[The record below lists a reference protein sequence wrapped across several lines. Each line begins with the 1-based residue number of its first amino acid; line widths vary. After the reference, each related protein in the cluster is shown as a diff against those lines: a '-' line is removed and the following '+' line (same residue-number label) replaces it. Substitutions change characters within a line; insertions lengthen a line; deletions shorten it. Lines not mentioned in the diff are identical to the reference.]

1 MTSLRW
7 LDLVVIALYMLGML
21 AIGFRFAKRQT
32 STEQYFVAHRS
43 IPSWAMGISVFATLI
58 SSITFIAYPGNGY
71 AGNWAELVP
80 GFMVI
85 VVLVLVGAIVV
96 PFFRR
101 VVRMSAFEYFERRFG
116 YGIRAYTALG
126 FAAGHFSK
134 MGFVFYLVAL
144 TVRSLTGWDM
154 NTVIVVTGIVTV
166 VYTYVGGLEAVIWTD
181 VIQGI
186 ILWFGIAISLIYLL
200 VLMPGGAAAG
210 FKLAWTNHK
219 FDLGA
224 LSGSLTEKTFWVMA
238 IYGFFWYLQKYTVD
252 QTIVQRYL
260 VARDDRGAIR
270 GVGLGVLLC
279 IPVWALFLLIGTL
292 TWAYYRLSGEVLPG
306 FVTKADQAYPY
317 FLSTHIPAGFA
328 GVIMASLFA
337 AAMSTISSDLNCLA
351 TVGVEDFYRRLRP
364 QADDRARLWAGK
376 TLVAIAGALCTIV
389 ALLLAR
395 TNGNALSLYFT
406 ATSILAGGLF
416 GVFFLA
422 FASTRASSAGVG
434 IGIAANLLF
443 TAYATLTSGKDRVL
457 DLGAWNFKWQ
467 SVLIGVVGH
476 LLVIAV
482 GYVASLM
489 LPPKTP
495 ANRAMTVW
503 GWREAQPSP
512 DRTG

>member
-1 MTSLRW
+1 MNLRW
-7 LDLVVIALYMLGML
+7 LDLVVIAVYMVGML
-21 AIGFRFAKRQT
+21 VVGLRFAKQT
-32 STEQYFVAHRS
+32 STEQYFVAKRS
-43 IPSWAMGISVFATLI
+43 IPAWAMGMSVFATLI

-71 AGNWAELVP
+71 GGNWAELVP

-85 VVLVLVGAIVV
+85 VVLALVGTVIV

-116 YGIRAYTALG
+116 YSVRAYTALG

-154 NTVIVVTGIVTV
+154 HTVILVSGLVTV

-181 VIQGI
+181 VIQGF
-186 ILWFGIAISLIYLL
+186 ILWFGIAISLVYLIAL
-200 VLMPGGAAAG
+200 APGGAPAA
-210 FKLAWTNHK
+210 FKLAWDNHK
-219 FDLGA
+219 FDLGTLDWT
-224 LSGSLTEKTFWVMA
+224 LSAKSFWVMA
-238 IYGFFWYLQKYTVD
+238 AYGFFWYLQKYTVD

-260 VARDDRGAIR
+260 VAPTDREAIR

-292 TWAYYRLSGEVLPG
+292 TWAYYKLSGEALPS
-306 FVTKADQAYPY
+306 FIAKADQVYPH
-317 FLSTHIPAGFA
+317 FLVTHIPAGLA
-328 GVIMASLFA
+328 GIIMASLFA
-337 AAMSTISSDLNCLA
+337 AAMSTISSDLNCFA
-351 TVGVEDFYRRLRP
+351 VVGVEDFYRRLRP
-364 QADDRARLWAGK
+364 AATDRERLLAGK
-376 TLVAIAGALCTIV
+376 VVVALAGALCTVV

-406 ATSILAGGLF
+406 ASSILAGGLF

-422 FASTRASSAGVG
+422 FASTRACTTGVW

-443 TAYATLTSGKDRVL
+443 TTYATLTSGKDRIL

-467 SVLIGVVGH
+467 GVMIGVIGH
-476 LLVIAV
+476 VLVVIF
-482 GYVASLM
+482 GYIGSLVF
-489 LPPKTP
+489 PPKQP
-495 ANRAMTVW
+495 ADRSMTFW
-503 GWREAQPSP
+503 GWREAAETKPES
-512 DRTG
+512 

>member
-1 MTSLRW
+1 MTNLRW
-7 LDLVVIALYMLGML
+7 LDLAVIAVYMLGML

-43 IPSWAMGISVFATLI
+43 IPAWAMGISVFATLI

-71 AGNWAELVP
+71 AGSWAELVP

-85 VVLVLVGAIVV
+85 VVLGLVGALVV

-116 YGIRAYTALG
+116 YSVRAYTALG

-154 NTVIVVTGIVTV
+154 HTVIAVSGVVTVA
-166 VYTYVGGLEAVIWTD
+166 YTYLGGLEAVIWTD

-186 ILWFGIAISLIYLL
+186 ILWFGIAISLVYLV

-210 FKLAWTNHK
+210 IKVAWANHK
-219 FDLGA
+219 FALGA
-224 LSGSLTEKTFWVMA
+224 LSGSLSEKTFWVMA
-238 IYGFFWYLQKYTVD
+238 VYGFFWYLQKYTVD

-260 VARDDRGAIR
+260 VARSDREAIR

-292 TWAYYRLSGEVLPG
+292 TWSYYHLSGEPLPN
-306 FVTKADQAYPY
+306 FVTKADQVYPY
-317 FLSTHIPAGFA
+317 FLATHIPAGLA
-328 GVIMASLFA
+328 GIIMASLFA

-364 QADDRARLWAGK
+364 QAPDRERLLAGK
-376 TLVAIAGALCTIV
+376 IMVAIAGALCTVV

-422 FASTRASSAGVG
+422 FASTRASSAGVWV
-434 IGIAANLLF
+434 GIAANLGF
-443 TAYATLTSGKDRVL
+443 TAYATLTSGKDRLL
-457 DLGAWNFKWQ
+457 DLGAWKFHWQ
-467 SVLIGVVGH
+467 GVLIGVIGH
-476 LLVIAV
+476 LIVMVV
-482 GYVASLM
+482 GYGASFV
-489 LPPKTP
+489 LPAKHP
-495 ANRAMTVW
+495 ADRGMTVW
-503 GWREAQPSP
+503 GWLERPE
-512 DRTG
+512 R